1 MVGDF
6 GIVGFIGMV
15 IVGFGLGLVVLVL
28 KLGGGGLG
36 GGINFCWIFCCIFCI
51 MIGFGGKNFFLL
63 IGFMGLLFVLNI
75 WRGWKLIWL

>member
-15 IVGFGLGLVVLVL
+15 IVGFGLGLVF

-51 MIGFGGKNFFLL
+51 MRGFGGKIFFLL

>member
-6 GIVGFIGMV
+6 GIVRFIGMV
-15 IVGFGLGLVVLVL
+15 IVGFGLGLVVLVF

-51 MIGFGGKNFFLL
+51 MIGFGGKIFFLL

>member
-28 KLGGGGLG
+28 KLGGGGLEVEL
-36 GGINFCWIFCCIFCI
+36 IFVEYFVV
-51 MIGFGGKNFFLL
+51 F
-63 IGFMGLLFVLNI
+63 FVL
-75 WRGWKLIWL
+75 W

>member
-15 IVGFGLGLVVLVL
+15 IVGFGLGLVVLVF

-51 MIGFGGKNFFLL
+51 MIGFGGKIFFLL